1 MRLRWPFVRRALIAA
16 AQSVGLSSD
25 QLTQTENNLELFYKS
40 VFPSVNEDTLAGGLS
55 NTIAGRICN
64 YLNVFGC
71 GYTVDGACS
80 SSLLAV
86 ATAATALASGSLDLV
101 LAGGVDISL
110 DPFEMIGFSKT
121 RALTKKK

>member
-1 MRLRWPFVRRALIAA
+1 
-16 AQSVGLSSD
+16 
-25 QLTQTENNLELFYKS
+25 LFYKS

-64 YLNVFGC
+64 YLNVFGG

-86 ATAATALASGSLDLV
+86 ATAATALASGNLDLV

-110 DPFEMIGFSKT
+110 DSFEMIGFSKT